1 MCDLYDVVQ
10 QLSIKLMKK
19 HKDLDYHNLA
29 EVLYSALGEY
39 TDLTVGEWS
48 EGLLADGPNGQGDM
62 YVTFTKKVLEL
73 PEKVIS
79 GFGCEQ
85 YIDKNHFMIQVFRIP
100 LDSQP
105 TLYNLL
111 LIAMYTGF
119 LSLVLRVDDMPQ
131 GIVKAFQNLKMHN
144 MINYVGRVEYQRV
157 MDSLPKTLEKDIT
170 VAMAAS
176 VK

>member
-19 HKDLDYHNLA
+19 NKNLDYRELP
-29 EVLYSALGEY
+29 EVLYGAIHDYADVS
-39 TDLTVGEWS
+39 VGEWNS
-48 EGLLADGPNGQGDM
+48 GLLSDGPDGQGDM

-79 GFGCEQ
+79 GYGNEE

-100 LDSQP
+100 ADSPP

-131 GIVKAFQNLKMHN
+131 GIVKAFQSLKMHN
-144 MINYVGRVEYQRV
+144 MINYVDRAEYQRV
-157 MDSLPKTLEKDIT
+157 MDSLPKGIEKDVT
-170 VAMAAS
+170 AAMVAS